1 MKKILVTGAN
11 GQLGQCLQKISSQFE
26 EFEFIFTDSETLD
39 ITNKEEVNDFFWQNA
54 PDFCINAAAYTAVDL
69 AETDIEKA
77 FLVNADGAE
86 NLAEACAENNAQFIH
101 VSTDYVFDGEN
112 NLAYTEEDFTNPLG
126 VYGASKLAGD
136 ELALEV
142 NPCSVILRTSWVYSE
157 FGKNFVKTMLNLFA
171 TKDELNIVADQFGQP
186 TYANDLAEAIMKII
200 KSEKITPGIFN
211 FSNLGRISWFDFA
224 EKIAELSEAK
234 IKLNA
239 IETSQ
244 YPTPAKRPKNSVLDL
259 DKISKTYA
267 VPLKPWE
274 ESLED
279 CVQILQNNSNEK
291 NLIHIYSII

>member
-39 ITNKEEVNDFFWQNA
+39 ITNKEEVNDFFWQNS

-69 AETDIEKA
+69 AETDVEKA
-77 FLVNADGAE
+77 FLVNADGTE

-157 FGKNFVKTMLNLFA
+157 FGKNFVKTMLSRFA
-171 TKDELNIVADQFGQP
+171 TKEELNIVADQFGQP
-186 TYANDLAEAIMKII
+186 TNANDLAEAIMKII

-267 VPLKPWE
+267 IQLKPWE
-274 ESLED
+274 ESIED
-279 CVQILQNNSNEK
+279 CIQILQNN
-291 NLIHIYSII
+291 

>member
-39 ITNKEEVNDFFWQNA
+39 ITIKEEVNDFFWQNA

-69 AETDIEKA
+69 AETDVEKA

-86 NLAEACAENNAQFIH
+86 NLAEACSENNAQFIH

-171 TKDELNIVADQFGQP
+171 TKEELSIVADQFGQP
-186 TYANDLAEAIMKII
+186 TNANDLAEAIMKII

-267 VPLKPWE
+267 IQLKPWE
-274 ESLED
+274 ESLEG
-279 CVQILQNNSNEK
+279 CVQILQNN
-291 NLIHIYSII
+291 

>member
-69 AETDIEKA
+69 AETDVEKA
-77 FLVNADGAE
+77 FLVNADGTE

-112 NLAYTEEDFTNPLG
+112 NLSYTEEDFTNPLG

-157 FGKNFVKTMLNLFA
+157 FGKNFVKTMLNLFT
-171 TKDELNIVADQFGQP
+171 TKEELNIVADQFGQP
-186 TYANDLAEAIMKII
+186 TNANDLAEAIMKII

-224 EKIAELSEAK
+224 EKIAELSDAK

-259 DKISKTYA
+259 DKISKTYGIQ
-267 VPLKPWE
+267 LKPWE

-279 CVQILQNNSNEK
+279 CVQILQNN
-291 NLIHIYSII
+291 

>member
-77 FLVNADGAE
+77 FLVNADGTE

-186 TYANDLAEAIMKII
+186 TNANDLAEAIMKII

-224 EKIAELSEAK
+224 EKIAGLSEAK

-267 VPLKPWE
+267 IQLKPWE
-274 ESLED
+274 ESLEG
-279 CVQILQNNSNEK
+279 CVQILQNN
-291 NLIHIYSII
+291 

>member
-69 AETDIEKA
+69 AETDVEKA
-77 FLVNADGAE
+77 FLVNADGTE

-157 FGKNFVKTMLNLFA
+157 FGKNFVKTMLSLFA
-171 TKDELNIVADQFGQP
+171 TKEELSIVADQFGQP
-186 TYANDLAEAIMKII
+186 TNANDLAEAIMKII
-200 KSEKITPGIFN
+200 KSGKITPGIFN

-259 DKISKTYA
+259 DKISKTYGIQ
-267 VPLKPWE
+267 LKPWE

-279 CVQILQNNSNEK
+279 CVQILQNN
-291 NLIHIYSII
+291 

>member
-11 GQLGQCLQKISSQFE
+11 GQLGKCLQKISSQFE

-69 AETDIEKA
+69 AETEVEKA
-77 FLVNADGAE
+77 FLVNADGTE

-112 NLAYTEEDFTNPLG
+112 NLSYTEEDFTNPLG

-157 FGKNFVKTMLNLFA
+157 FGKNFVKTMLNLFT
-171 TKDELNIVADQFGQP
+171 TKEELNIVADQFGQP
-186 TYANDLAEAIMKII
+186 TNANDLAEAIMKII

-224 EKIAELSEAK
+224 KKIAELSDAK

-259 DKISKTYA
+259 DKISKTYGIQ
-267 VPLKPWE
+267 LKPWE

-279 CVQILQNNSNEK
+279 CVQILQNN
-291 NLIHIYSII
+291 

>member
-267 VPLKPWE
+267 IQLKPWE
-274 ESLED
+274 ESLEG
-279 CVQILQNNSNEK
+279 CVQILQNN
-291 NLIHIYSII
+291 

>member
-39 ITNKEEVNDFFWQNA
+39 ITIKEEVNDFFWQNA

-171 TKDELNIVADQFGQP
+171 TKEELSIVADQFGQP
-186 TYANDLAEAIMKII
+186 TNANDLAEAIMKII

-267 VPLKPWE
+267 IQLKPWE
-274 ESLED
+274 ESIED
-279 CVQILQNNSNEK
+279 CVQILQNN
-291 NLIHIYSII
+291 

>member
-39 ITNKEEVNDFFWQNA
+39 ITIKEEVNDFFWQNA

-69 AETDIEKA
+69 AETDVEKA
-77 FLVNADGAE
+77 FLVNADGTE

-112 NLAYTEEDFTNPLG
+112 NLPYTEEDFTNPLG

-171 TKDELNIVADQFGQP
+171 TKEELSIVADQFGQP
-186 TYANDLAEAIMKII
+186 TNANDLAEAIMKII

-259 DKISKTYA
+259 GKISKTYA
-267 VPLKPWE
+267 IQLKPWE

-279 CVQILQNNSNEK
+279 CVQILQNN
-291 NLIHIYSII
+291 

>member
-69 AETDIEKA
+69 AETDVEKA
-77 FLVNADGAE
+77 FLVNADGTE
-86 NLAEACAENNAQFIH
+86 NLAEACAENNVQFIH

-186 TYANDLAEAIMKII
+186 TNANDLAEAIMKII

-259 DKISKTYA
+259 DKIYKTYA
-267 VPLKPWE
+267 IQLKPWE
-274 ESLED
+274 ESLEG
-279 CVQILQNNSNEK
+279 CVQILQNN
-291 NLIHIYSII
+291 

>member
-77 FLVNADGAE
+77 FLVNADGTE

-171 TKDELNIVADQFGQP
+171 TKEELSIVADQFGQP
-186 TYANDLAEAIMKII
+186 TNANDLAEAIMKII

-224 EKIAELSEAK
+224 EKIAELSDAK

-279 CVQILQNNSNEK
+279 CVQILQNN
-291 NLIHIYSII
+291 

>member
-69 AETDIEKA
+69 AETDVEKA

-86 NLAEACAENNAQFIH
+86 NLAEACSENNAQFIH

-171 TKDELNIVADQFGQP
+171 TKEELNIVADQFGQP
-186 TYANDLAEAIMKII
+186 TNANDLAEAIMKII

-224 EKIAELSEAK
+224 EKIAELSDAK

-279 CVQILQNNSNEK
+279 CVQILQNN
-291 NLIHIYSII
+291 

>member
-69 AETDIEKA
+69 AETDVEKA
-77 FLVNADGAE
+77 FLVNADGTE

-112 NLAYTEEDFTNPLG
+112 NLSYTEEDFTNPLG

-157 FGKNFVKTMLNLFA
+157 FGKNFVKTMLSLFA
-171 TKDELNIVADQFGQP
+171 TKEELNIVADQFGQP
-186 TYANDLAEAIMKII
+186 TNANDLAEAIMKII

-224 EKIAELSEAK
+224 KKIAELSDAK

-259 DKISKTYA
+259 DKISKTYGIQ
-267 VPLKPWE
+267 LKPWE

-279 CVQILQNNSNEK
+279 CVQILQNN
-291 NLIHIYSII
+291 

>member
-77 FLVNADGAE
+77 FLVNADGTE

-171 TKDELNIVADQFGQP
+171 TKEELNIVADQFGQP
-186 TYANDLAEAIMKII
+186 TNANDLAEAIMKII

-267 VPLKPWE
+267 IQLKSWE

-279 CVQILQNNSNEK
+279 CVQILQNN
-291 NLIHIYSII
+291 

>member
-1 MKKILVTGAN
+1 MMKKILVTGAN

-77 FLVNADGAE
+77 FLVNADGTE

-171 TKDELNIVADQFGQP
+171 TKEELNIVADQFGQP
-186 TYANDLAEAIMKII
+186 TNANDLAEAIMKII

-224 EKIAELSEAK
+224 EKIAILSEAK

-259 DKISKTYA
+259 DRISKTYA
-267 VPLKPWE
+267 IQLKPWE
-274 ESLED
+274 ESLEG
-279 CVQILQNNSNEK
+279 CVQILQNN
-291 NLIHIYSII
+291 

>member
-69 AETDIEKA
+69 AETEVEKA
-77 FLVNADGAE
+77 FLVNADGTE

-186 TYANDLAEAIMKII
+186 TNANDLAEAIMKII

-259 DKISKTYA
+259 DKISKTYGIQ
-267 VPLKPWE
+267 LKPWE

-279 CVQILQNNSNEK
+279 CVQILQNN
-291 NLIHIYSII
+291 

>member
-39 ITNKEEVNDFFWQNA
+39 ITIKEEVNDFFWQNA

-69 AETDIEKA
+69 AETDVEKA
-77 FLVNADGAE
+77 FLVNADGTE
-86 NLAEACAENNAQFIH
+86 NLAEACSENNAQFIH

-186 TYANDLAEAIMKII
+186 TNANDLAETIMKII

-267 VPLKPWE
+267 IQLKPWE
-274 ESLED
+274 ESLEE
-279 CVQILQNNSNEK
+279 CVQILQNN
-291 NLIHIYSII
+291 

>member
-171 TKDELNIVADQFGQP
+171 TKEELNIVADQFGQP
-186 TYANDLAEAIMKII
+186 TNANDLAEAIMKII

-267 VPLKPWE
+267 IQLKPWE
-274 ESLED
+274 ESIED
-279 CVQILQNNSNEK
+279 CVQILQNN
-291 NLIHIYSII
+291 

>member
-112 NLAYTEEDFTNPLG
+112 NLSYTEEDFTNPLG

-171 TKDELNIVADQFGQP
+171 TKEELSIVADQFGQP
-186 TYANDLAEAIMKII
+186 TNANDLAEAIMKII

-224 EKIAELSEAK
+224 EKIAELSDAK

-259 DKISKTYA
+259 DKISKTYGIQ
-267 VPLKPWE
+267 LKPWE

-279 CVQILQNNSNEK
+279 CIQILQNN
-291 NLIHIYSII
+291 

>member
-69 AETDIEKA
+69 AETDLEKA
-77 FLVNADGAE
+77 FLVNADGTE

-157 FGKNFVKTMLNLFA
+157 FGKNFVKTMLSLFA
-171 TKDELNIVADQFGQP
+171 TKEELNVVADQFGQP
-186 TYANDLAEAIMKII
+186 TNANDLAEAIMKII

-224 EKIAELSEAK
+224 EKIAELSDAK

-279 CVQILQNNSNEK
+279 CVQILQNN
-291 NLIHIYSII
+291 

>member
-1 MKKILVTGAN
+1 MMKKILVTGAN

-39 ITNKEEVNDFFWQNA
+39 ITIKEEVNDFFWQNA

-69 AETDIEKA
+69 AETDVEKA
-77 FLVNADGAE
+77 FLVNADGTE

-171 TKDELNIVADQFGQP
+171 TKEELSIVADQFGQP
-186 TYANDLAEAIMKII
+186 TNANDLAEAIMKII

-267 VPLKPWE
+267 IQLKSWE

-279 CVQILQNNSNEK
+279 CVQILQNN
-291 NLIHIYSII
+291 

>member
-77 FLVNADGAE
+77 FLVNADGTE

-171 TKDELNIVADQFGQP
+171 TKEELSIVADQFGQP
-186 TYANDLAEAIMKII
+186 TNANDLAEAIMKII

-259 DKISKTYA
+259 GKISKTYA
-267 VPLKPWE
+267 IQLKPWE
-274 ESLED
+274 ESIED
-279 CVQILQNNSNEK
+279 CIQILQNN
-291 NLIHIYSII
+291 

>member
-39 ITNKEEVNDFFWQNA
+39 ITNKEEVNDFFWQNS

-69 AETDIEKA
+69 AETDVEKA
-77 FLVNADGAE
+77 FLVNADGTE

-171 TKDELNIVADQFGQP
+171 TKEELNIVADQFGQP
-186 TYANDLAEAIMKII
+186 TNANDLAEAIMKII

-267 VPLKPWE
+267 IQLKPWE

-279 CVQILQNNSNEK
+279 CVQILQNN
-291 NLIHIYSII
+291 

>member
-39 ITNKEEVNDFFWQNA
+39 ITIKEEVNDFFWQNA

-171 TKDELNIVADQFGQP
+171 TKEELSIVADQFGQP
-186 TYANDLAEAIMKII
+186 TNANDLAEAIMKII

-279 CVQILQNNSNEK
+279 CVQILQNN
-291 NLIHIYSII
+291 

>member
-77 FLVNADGAE
+77 FLVNADGTE

-157 FGKNFVKTMLNLFA
+157 FGKNFVKTMLSLFA
-171 TKDELNIVADQFGQP
+171 TKEELNIVADQFGQP
-186 TYANDLAEAIMKII
+186 TNANDLAEAIMKII

-259 DKISKTYA
+259 DRISKTYA
-267 VPLKPWE
+267 IQLKPWE

-279 CVQILQNNSNEK
+279 CVQILQNN
-291 NLIHIYSII
+291 

>member
-77 FLVNADGAE
+77 FLVNADGTE

-157 FGKNFVKTMLNLFA
+157 FGKNFVKTMLSLFA
-171 TKDELNIVADQFGQP
+171 TKEELNIVADQFGQP
-186 TYANDLAEAIMKII
+186 TNANDLAEAIMKII

-267 VPLKPWE
+267 VQLKPWE

-279 CVQILQNNSNEK
+279 CVQILQNN
-291 NLIHIYSII
+291 

>member
-69 AETDIEKA
+69 AETDVEKA
-77 FLVNADGAE
+77 FLVNADGTE

-157 FGKNFVKTMLNLFA
+157 FGKNFVKTMLSLFA
-171 TKDELNIVADQFGQP
+171 TKEELNIVADQFGQP

>member
-69 AETDIEKA
+69 AETELEKA
-77 FLVNADGAE
+77 FLVNADGAK

-171 TKDELNIVADQFGQP
+171 TKEELNIVADQFGQP
-186 TYANDLAEAIMKII
+186 TNANDLAEAIMKII
-200 KSEKITPGIFN
+200 KSGKITPGIFN

-267 VPLKPWE
+267 IQLKPWE

-279 CVQILQNNSNEK
+279 CVQILQNN
-291 NLIHIYSII
+291 

>member
-39 ITNKEEVNDFFWQNA
+39 ITIKEEVNDFFWQNA

-69 AETDIEKA
+69 AETEVEKA
-77 FLVNADGAE
+77 FLVNADGTE

-126 VYGASKLAGD
+126 VYGASKLTGD

-171 TKDELNIVADQFGQP
+171 TKEELNIVADQFGQP
-186 TYANDLAEAIMKII
+186 TNANDLAEAIMKII

-267 VPLKPWE
+267 IQLKPWE
-274 ESLED
+274 ESLEG
-279 CVQILQNNSNEK
+279 CVQILQNN
-291 NLIHIYSII
+291 

>member
-157 FGKNFVKTMLNLFA
+157 FGKNFVKTMLSLFA
-171 TKDELNIVADQFGQP
+171 TKEELNIVADQFGQP
-186 TYANDLAEAIMKII
+186 TNANDLAEAIMKII

-224 EKIAELSEAK
+224 EKIAELSDAK

-279 CVQILQNNSNEK
+279 CVQILQNN
-291 NLIHIYSII
+291 

>member
-77 FLVNADGAE
+77 FLVNADGTE

-186 TYANDLAEAIMKII
+186 TNANDLAEAIMKII

-267 VPLKPWE
+267 VQLKPWE

-279 CVQILQNNSNEK
+279 CVQILQNN
-291 NLIHIYSII
+291 

>member
-69 AETDIEKA
+69 AETEVEIA
-77 FLVNADGAE
+77 FLVNADGTE

-171 TKDELNIVADQFGQP
+171 TKEELSIVADQFGQP
-186 TYANDLAEAIMKII
+186 TNANDLAEAIMKII

-279 CVQILQNNSNEK
+279 CVQILQNN
-291 NLIHIYSII
+291 

>member
-69 AETDIEKA
+69 AETDVEKA

-86 NLAEACAENNAQFIH
+86 NLAEACSENNAQFIH

-171 TKDELNIVADQFGQP
+171 TKEELNIVADQFGQP
-186 TYANDLAEAIMKII
+186 TNANDLAEAIMKII

-267 VPLKPWE
+267 IQLKPWE
-274 ESLED
+274 ESLEG
-279 CVQILQNNSNEK
+279 CVQILQNN
-291 NLIHIYSII
+291 

>member
-39 ITNKEEVNDFFWQNA
+39 ITNNEQVNDFFWQNA

-77 FLVNADGAE
+77 FLVNADGTE

-171 TKDELNIVADQFGQP
+171 TKEELSIVADQFGQP
-186 TYANDLAEAIMKII
+186 TNANDLAEAIMKII

-244 YPTPAKRPKNSVLDL
+244 YPTPEKRTKNSVLDL

-267 VPLKPWE
+267 IQLKPWE
-274 ESLED
+274 ESLEG
-279 CVQILQNNSNEK
+279 CFQILQNN
-291 NLIHIYSII
+291 

>member
-171 TKDELNIVADQFGQP
+171 TKEELYIVADQFGQP
-186 TYANDLAEAIMKII
+186 TNANDLAEAIMKII

-259 DKISKTYA
+259 DKISKTYGIQ
-267 VPLKPWE
+267 LKPWE

-279 CVQILQNNSNEK
+279 CIQILQNN
-291 NLIHIYSII
+291 

>member
-39 ITNKEEVNDFFWQNA
+39 ITIKEEVNDFFWQNA

-69 AETDIEKA
+69 AETDVEKA

-86 NLAEACAENNAQFIH
+86 NLAEACSENNAQFIH

-157 FGKNFVKTMLNLFA
+157 FGKNFVKTMLSLFA
-171 TKDELNIVADQFGQP
+171 TKEELNIVADQFGQP
-186 TYANDLAEAIMKII
+186 TNANDLAEGIMKII

-224 EKIAELSEAK
+224 EKIAELSDAK

-267 VPLKPWE
+267 IQLKPWE
-274 ESLED
+274 ESLEG
-279 CVQILQNNSNEK
+279 CVQILQNN
-291 NLIHIYSII
+291 

>member
-157 FGKNFVKTMLNLFA
+157 FGKNFVKTMLSLFA
-171 TKDELNIVADQFGQP
+171 TKEELNVVADQFGQP
-186 TYANDLAEAIMKII
+186 TNANDLAEAIMKII

-267 VPLKPWE
+267 VQLKPWE

-279 CVQILQNNSNEK
+279 CVQILQNN
-291 NLIHIYSII
+291 